1 MENTQAAR
9 TLFGVAALLESQGA
23 NPYRVRAYRRAAR
36 ALLRMEYQAG
46 QYVTDGGECDL
57 PWLGPRLRRK
67 VGELVVNGRM
77 QFHDELVA
85 QLPPALRGLLAVPGI
100 GPKTAE
106 RLIEKLHLRSP
117 RGVVRAAR
125 QGKLRTLPM
134 IGPRLEAKLGAAAEE
149 LVAQRGGKVRPAPV
163 QTVLPLDEAACAS
176 GAAITDV
183 ATAA

>member
-46 QYVTDGGECDL
+46 QYVTAEGECDL

-67 VGELVVNGRM
+67 LGELVVNGRM
-77 QFHDELVA
+77 QFHDELVE
-85 QLPPALRGLLAVPGI
+85 QLPPALRALLAVPGI

-106 RLIEKLHLRSP
+106 RLIEKLHVRTA
-117 RGVVRAAR
+117 RGVVRAAE

-134 IGPRLEAKLGAAAEE
+134 IGERLEAKLGAAAGR
-149 LVAQRGGKVRPAPV
+149 LIAARGGRRAPPTV
-163 QTVLPLDEAACAS
+163 QTVLPLDDTARAS
-176 GAAITDV
+176 GAAADV